1 MRKTIVSILVLIC
14 AVFLGS
20 TAFGYSVPLVW
31 EMKFN
36 DFEMLRP
43 LLTDAKNNISNV
55 PVADGIPDAWIMQG
69 QLGYN
74 STQIIV
80 TGAVS
85 APNVDPLLH
94 DGIEDNWGIAR
105 ITSIIDRAASSVVW
119 SDGDNGEYL
128 TGMFGGL
135 DVYQV
140 TAIDTDLD
148 GLPDDF
154 KSRTTHATQT
164 PAPDNWLVGGAFL
177 DIYLDNVDD
186 LNPALGPNARGIDF
200 IGDLTPPNAY
210 SYREY
215 TDGIL
220 QASLDFR
227 PGIIDLPGDITLTD
241 NDSDGITSPM
251 TGDGTGYLDVVPGSG
266 PLADIIDT
274 NGYTFSNFA
283 NADVWLQF
291 DFRPHP
297 DAGLDNWGWDL
308 NSEDP
313 AMGNA
318 IPEPATMLLLG
329 SGLLGLAG
337 FGRKKKFFRKG

>member
-20 TAFGYSVPLVW
+20 TAFGYPVPLAW

-36 DFEMLRP
+36 DYEVLRP
-43 LLTDAKNNISNV
+43 LLTDANN
-55 PVADGIPDAWIMQG
+55 DGVPDAWNPAGSAVQIFT
-69 QLGYN
+69 
-74 STQIIV
+74 STED
-80 TGAVS
+80 S
-85 APNVDPLLH
+85 LLH

-105 ITSIIDRAASSVVW
+105 ITSIIDRATSGVVW

-128 TGMFGGL
+128 SVMFGGM

-140 TAIDTDLD
+140 TAIDTNAD
-148 GLPDDF
+148 GLPDDY
-154 KSRTTHATQT
+154 KSRTTHATVT
-164 PAPDNWLVGGAFL
+164 PEGWAVTSAFL

-186 LNPALGPNARGIDF
+186 LDPSLGPGVRTGVNQY
-200 IGDLTPPNAY
+200 PN
-210 SYREY
+210 Y
-215 TDGIL
+215 TDGNL
-220 QASLDFR
+220 EANLVFR
-227 PGIIDLPGDITLTD
+227 AGIIDQVGDITLTD
-241 NDSDGITSPM
+241 NDSDGVTSPM
-251 TGDGTGYLDVVPGSG
+251 TGDGTGYLDAVPGSG
-266 PLADIIDT
+266 PFADLIDMD
-274 NGYTFSNFA
+274 GYTFANFA
-283 NADVWLQF
+283 AADVWLQF

-297 DAGLDNWGWDL
+297 DNGLTDWGWDL

-337 FGRKKKFFRKG
+337 LGRKKKFFRKG